1 MTGKSAGIGFFR
13 EAIKKYEPKLVLC
26 GHMHEYQGKKMLG
39 KSLVVN
45 PGEAGSGKFAVIDYP
60 SLRVKFFR

>member
-1 MTGKSAGIGFFR
+1 MYGKHVGWEPYNKIIR
-13 EAIKKYEPKLVLC
+13 KYSPKLALC

-45 PGEAGSGKFAVIDYP
+45 PGAASEGKFAMIDSE
-60 SLRVKFFR
+60 SLKVKFYR